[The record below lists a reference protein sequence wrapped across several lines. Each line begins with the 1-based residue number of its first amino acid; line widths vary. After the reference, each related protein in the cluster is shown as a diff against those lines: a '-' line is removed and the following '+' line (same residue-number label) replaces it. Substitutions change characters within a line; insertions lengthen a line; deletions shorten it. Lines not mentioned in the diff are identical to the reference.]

1 MVIYC
6 GKETKISLN
15 QGKYSFKT
23 SVLEKKL
30 NILLFINVIILLVL
44 AGIMSGRLYQ
54 WLTTYGIHMKYLFP
68 EKGPVNASGYA
79 GNGYASYFIL
89 FNQLIPLSMLVTLE
103 VAKMSYSRMMEH
115 DVEMMSIDYELNQ
128 IQETRVQNFTLNE
141 QLGSVSY
148 ILCDKTGTLTQNELV
163 FRGISYPGTKDE
175 PAFLGDVKDLGA
187 FNS

>member
-1 MVIYC
+1 MKNSGSIIALVLYC

-54 WLTTYGIHMKYLFP
+54 WVSTYGPKMWYVFP
-68 EKGPVNASGYA
+68 ENKPINASGYA

-89 FNQLIPLSMLVTLE
+89 FN
-103 VAKMSYSRMMEH
+103 
-115 DVEMMSIDYELNQ
+115 
-128 IQETRVQNFTLNE
+128 
-141 QLGSVSY
+141 
-148 ILCDKTGTLTQNELV
+148 
-163 FRGISYPGTKDE
+163 
-175 PAFLGDVKDLGA
+175 
-187 FNS
+187 